1 MKKKLVIWTAMC
13 ALTAGMLAGC
23 GSRESAGSEP
33 EVKKIL
39 AAVQEAYGE
48 DYLPD
53 TDIDKET
60 MEAAFGI
67 DMSLVEDFAA
77 QTPMISVHPD
87 CVIIIKAKAGNGEAV
102 EEALETYKESLL
114 QAGMCYPANIA
125 KTEASE
131 VVREGDYAAYFLVGA
146 PDDRMD
152 VTEEEALDFAEEQTQ
167 KAVDAF
173 ESFFK

>member
-1 MKKKLVIWTAMC
+1 MKKKLVILTAVC
-13 ALTAGMLAGC
+13 ALAVGMLAGC
-23 GSRESAGSEP
+23 KSKESAGSEP
-33 EVKKIL
+33 EVKEIL

-60 MEAAFGI
+60 LEAGFGI

-77 QTPMISVHPD
+77 QMPMISVHPD
-87 CVIIIKAKAGNGEAV
+87 CVIIIKATEGNGETI
-102 EEALETYKESLL
+102 EKALETYKESLL

-131 VVREGDYAAYFLVGA
+131 VLREGDYAAFFLVGA
-146 PDDRMD
+146 PDDRLD
-152 VTEEEALDFAEEQTQ
+152 ATEEEALDFAKEQTQ

-173 ESFFK
+173 EGFFK